1 MNINKVKTY
10 LGFAIKSNKIL
21 FGYDNIITYKKNQ
34 KLILVSSSVN
44 EKVSTKINSFAER
57 KNISIINL
65 TDITVEEL
73 IGRENSKIISVLDEN
88 LSDAIIKELEC

>member
-10 LGFAIKSNKIL
+10 LGFAIKSKKIL

-57 KNISIINL
+57 NNISIINL